1 MSSNITRNVSLKR
14 SNNNKKVN
22 GNKSKNNAGNMIP
35 KNNANNNY
43 GNKSKNNAGN
53 NNANNNANNNNANN
67 NNANNNNANNNAGNM
82 IPNNNSNNNAGNNN
96 AGMNSNANNNV
107 GNKSNMSNNKYMDYT
122 KKFVRKMFELT
133 THIKL
138 FHWKTDSYASHKATD
153 GLFGTLNEIIDKYV
167 ETLLG
172 KTGYKLKMVDYSNI
186 PVQNLENNE
195 ELEKYIKEII
205 EFLLE
210 IHTHLNLEK
219 DVDLLNIRDEMIGDL
234 NQFLY
239 LLRLK

>member
-1 MSSNITRNVSLKR
+1 MSSNIPRNVSLKR

-22 GNKSKNNAGNMIP
+22 GNKSKNNAGNMIL
-35 KNNANNNY
+35 NNNS

-53 NNANNNANNNNANN
+53 MIL
-67 NNANNNNANNNAGNM
+67 NNNANNNAGNM
-82 IPNNNSNNNAGNNN
+82 IPNNNAGNNN
-96 AGMNSNANNNV
+96 ANNNVGNNNVSNNNVGNNNVGNNNNNV

-172 KTGYKLKMVDYSNI
+172 KTVYKLKMVDYSNI
-186 PVQNLENNE
+186 PIQNLENNE